1 MTLLSDENHPVVL
14 FASFTSAKQEVSF
27 VINNLLFMPTSIMLL
42 RVKQGSFG
50 HTEPVFDISLNY
62 VY

>member
-27 VINNLLFMPTSIMLL
+27 VTDNLLIMSSSIQLL
-42 RVKQGSFG
+42 KLKQGSCRLD
-50 HTEPVFDISLNY
+50 EPVFYIPLNY
-62 VY
+62 AY

>member
-1 MTLLSDENHPVVL
+1 MTLLSDENHPVLL

-27 VINNLLFMPTSIMLL
+27 VINNLLIMPTSILL
-42 RVKQGSFG
+42 VKAKQVACR
-50 HTEPVFDISLNY
+50 HDEPVFDIPLNY

>member
-27 VINNLLFMPTSIMLL
+27 VINNLLFMPTLILLL
-42 RVKQGSFG
+42 RIKQGRFG
-50 HTEPVFDISLNY
+50 HSEPVFDISLNY

>member
-14 FASFTSAKQEVSF
+14 FASFTSAKEEVSF
-27 VINNLLFMPTSIMLL
+27 VINNLLFMPLSIVLVGAK
-42 RVKQGSFG
+42 REPFG
-50 HTEPVFDISLNY
+50 YTGQVSDISLNY

>member
-27 VINNLLFMPTSIMLL
+27 VVNNLLFMPLSVNIL
-42 RVKQGSFG
+42 RGKQRSLW
-50 HTEPVFDISLNY
+50 HIEPAFVIHLSY
-62 VY
+62 AH

>member
-27 VINNLLFMPTSIMLL
+27 VINKLFFMPKSAI
-42 RVKQGSFG
+42 VFKAKQETFG

>member
-14 FASFTSAKQEVSF
+14 FASFTSDKQEVSF
-27 VINNLLFMPTSIMLL
+27 VINNLLIMPNSKLL
-42 RVKQGSFG
+42 VKARQVAIRHG
-50 HTEPVFDISLNY
+50 EPVFDNPLNY

>member
-14 FASFTSAKQEVSF
+14 FASFTSDKQEVSF
-27 VINNLLFMPTSIMLL
+27 VINNLLIMPNSKLL
-42 RVKQGSFG
+42 VKARQVTCRHG
-50 HTEPVFDISLNY
+50 EPVFDNPLNY

>member
-27 VINNLLFMPTSIMLL
+27 VINNLLFMPTSVMLL
-42 RVKQGSFG
+42 REKQETSG

-62 VY
+62 AY